1 MAILLGIDTGGTYT
15 DAALYDDTSG
25 EILAAE
31 KALTTRADLSLGVAA
46 ALDSAL
52 ASGTPEINLVSLSTT
67 LATNALVEGQGAPV
81 GLILI
86 GQGPAAL
93 ARAGLGEAL
102 GGAPSVFLSGGHN
115 AAGEPVAPLD
125 LDTLQASVEGL
136 AARVD
141 GFAVAGEFATR
152 NPAHEIAARDCLREL
167 TGLPVSCSHEL
178 SSRLDAP
185 RRALTTLLNA
195 RLIPLLNRLILS
207 VRGLMEARGLTA
219 PLMVVKGDG
228 SLISSDMALLRPVET
243 ILSGPAARVIGA
255 RHLSGERDCFV
266 ADIGGTTTDIALLRD
281 GEPVLS
287 AEGATVGGWRTM
299 VEAVAVRAV
308 GLGGDSEVRALDGRL
323 ELGPRRVLPLCLLE
337 QERPEILA
345 ILEEHLG
352 RAEPKPDDGAF
363 AVPALDHSR
372 ARQGFTRAEA
382 ALWEELQDGPLPL
395 VKIETLTLK
404 RRALER
410 LRWRG
415 AVLLA
420 GFTPSDAAHL
430 LGIQTHWPGK
440 ASALAAR
447 LWMRRLAL
455 AGILSDSAEAFAQ
468 AVVEQAVRQS
478 AAAVCAAAL
487 SEEAPPQELEQG
499 VLLRRALEGPV
510 EGALLGASI
519 SLNRPLV
526 AVGAPAATFYP
537 AVGKRLNTRVA
548 LPPSGPVCNA
558 VGAVASG
565 VTQRVRASITQP
577 AEGVF
582 RLHHAEGVRDF
593 RDIEDAA
600 SAGIAAASD
609 LARRRAS
616 LAGVAN
622 AELRVSRLD
631 NVAEGVNGGP
641 AIFLESEILAIAAG
655 RPILG
660 KRGASPHRA
669 KPQP

>member
-219 PLMVVKGDG
+219 PL
-228 SLISSDMALLRPVET
+228 
-243 ILSGPAARVIGA
+243 
-255 RHLSGERDCFV
+255 
-266 ADIGGTTTDIALLRD
+266 
-281 GEPVLS
+281 
-287 AEGATVGGWRTM
+287 VG
-299 VEAVAVRAV
+299 V
-308 GLGGDSEVRALDGRL
+308 
-323 ELGPRRVLPLCLLE
+323 
-337 QERPEILA
+337 
-345 ILEEHLG
+345 
-352 RAEPKPDDGAF
+352 
-363 AVPALDHSR
+363 
-372 ARQGFTRAEA
+372 
-382 ALWEELQDGPLPL
+382 
-395 VKIETLTLK
+395 
-404 RRALER
+404 
-410 LRWRG
+410 
-415 AVLLA
+415 
-420 GFTPSDAAHL
+420 
-430 LGIQTHWPGK
+430 
-440 ASALAAR
+440 
-447 LWMRRLAL
+447 
-455 AGILSDSAEAFAQ
+455 
-468 AVVEQAVRQS
+468 
-478 AAAVCAAAL
+478 
-487 SEEAPPQELEQG
+487 
-499 VLLRRALEGPV
+499 
-510 EGALLGASI
+510 
-519 SLNRPLV
+519 
-526 AVGAPAATFYP
+526 
-537 AVGKRLNTRVA
+537 
-548 LPPSGPVCNA
+548 
-558 VGAVASG
+558 
-565 VTQRVRASITQP
+565 
-577 AEGVF
+577 
-582 RLHHAEGVRDF
+582 
-593 RDIEDAA
+593 
-600 SAGIAAASD
+600 
-609 LARRRAS
+609 
-616 LAGVAN
+616 
-622 AELRVSRLD
+622 
-631 NVAEGVNGGP
+631 
-641 AIFLESEILAIAAG
+641 
-655 RPILG
+655 
-660 KRGASPHRA
+660 
-669 KPQP
+669 